1 MADIPEGDLQRRAFV
16 FCAIREGR
24 KQIKMLRHF
33 LQAFITWRQLMM
45 NVCVTTSVY
54 NHSCRGLPRN
64 MGRINL
70 VWSTNS
76 NEQLKKK
83 RLGSQVQ
90 NFSLYSRHY
99 QSISINRLLLIID
112 DQSMKKIFV
121 TLSVVIDCH
130 RLLLIITTQFFTLQI
145 WKFDTFILKTWLFNS
160 NRTSRKQLT

>member
-1 MADIPEGDLQRRAFV
+1 MSSTIVSGPWAVNCPNEHGGHSRRWSAKKS
-16 FCAIREGR
+16 FCFSC
-24 KQIKMLRHF
+24 HS
-33 LQAFITWRQLMM
+33 TWRQLMM

-54 NHSCRGLPRN
+54 NHACRGLPRN

-145 WKFDTFILKTWLFNS
+145 WKFDTFILKTWLFN
-160 NRTSRKQLT
+160 RTELAENN